1 MEPLRKEDTRA
12 ELTNLNTQLA
22 DYIRNVR
29 AMRVTSARALGTT
42 HYGDM
47 LQRMEGELLRIRDS
61 YESELDRM
69 RDEVKDA
76 NATTQS
82 LQQKLLTDRG
92 RGVSTQKR

>member
-1 MEPLRKEDTRA
+1 MSDPKD
-12 ELTNLNTQLA
+12 ELTNLNSQLA

-29 AMRVTSARALGTT
+29 AMRVTSARALGTS

-47 LQRMEGELLRIRDS
+47 LQRMEGELLRIRDA
-61 YESELDRM
+61 YEAELERM

-76 NATTQS
+76 NTTTHS

-92 RGVSTQKR
+92 RGMSTEKK